1 MTCALRAG
9 CKGDEMAGEDTRAVT
24 VRKAVPQDLD
34 AVARIYEAAC
44 TDMAGTEFD
53 IEWVWGNYP
62 TREGLAERI
71 AAGELLLAERA
82 GAIAGACVIDNAD
95 DPTYAVASWRVDVP
109 QPEVGVLHLF
119 VIDPACR
126 RQGIAPVLLEAA
138 AQEAR
143 KRGFATLRLDVFDN
157 NEPAVRLYLAHG
169 YEDRGVF
176 TLHYG
181 DGVVHAAHLMELD
194 LRA

>member
-1 MTCALRAG
+1 MGMGTSSAAWGLPNASRRAS
-9 CKGDEMAGEDTRAVT
+9 CSWRS
-24 VRKAVPQDLD
+24 
-34 AVARIYEAAC
+34 AR
-44 TDMAGTEFD
+44 G
-53 IEWVWGNYP
+53 V
-62 TREGLAERI
+62 
-71 AAGELLLAERA
+71 
-82 GAIAGACVIDNAD
+82 IAGACVIDNAD

-157 NEPAVRLYLAHG
+157 NEPAVRLYLVHG
-169 YEDRGVF
+169 YEDRGV
-176 TLHYG
+176 LYP
-181 DGVVHAAHLMELD
+181 A
-194 LRA
+194 LRGWCRARGTPHGARSARVGSLLGFSCGMRIYRHILIKYVYEPLSVGRMPWLRILGLLLI

>member
-1 MTCALRAG
+1 
-9 CKGDEMAGEDTRAVT
+9 MAGEDTRAVT

-71 AAGELLLAERA
+71 AA
-82 GAIAGACVIDNAD
+82 ACVIDNAD

-126 RQGIAPVLLEAA
+126 RQCIAPVLLEAA

-157 NEPAVRLYLAHG
+157 NEPAVRLYLVHG